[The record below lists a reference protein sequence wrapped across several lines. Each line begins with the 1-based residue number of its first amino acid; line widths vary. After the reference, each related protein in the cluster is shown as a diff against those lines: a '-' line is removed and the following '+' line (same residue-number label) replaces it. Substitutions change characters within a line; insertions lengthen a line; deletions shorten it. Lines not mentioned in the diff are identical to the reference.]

1 MTPDAGGD
9 DDFDL
14 EDPEAVMREA
24 RKRFVDAFPGRLQ
37 SIAVLFDINAPEPAR
52 APSASLRRMVHQM
65 VGIAGTLGLPTV
77 SERAADL
84 EQLAMSWSEM
94 RFAITG
100 DDVATAVDAVQSA
113 FTHDLAQPAPA
124 WATAPAR
131 AHRARI
137 LIAEDDEDLRGV
149 LAASLRSAGYQI
161 TEVGNGAEVIDRV
174 ELEHPAL
181 VLLDIDL
188 PGLSGHAICRKIKT
202 SPELSSTPVVFMT
215 TRASLNDR
223 LTGQALGADDYLIK
237 PIDQTEL
244 RVRIELL
251 LRPTAPTDQTQA
263 SVPPAA
269 GKLLT
274 YEAFI
279 LAANELLARDQASLA
294 FLRLPPGSED
304 SVLSQLANDARRR
317 DVLARYDA
325 AHAVWLL
332 PMAPLADATARLR
345 ELAAR
350 IPGLRASVA
359 AAAANTRTFETLLA
373 DVDTAADVAAAQASI
388 LLADDDPAIM
398 RIVDAQLR
406 AAGYVTEIVFDGLA
420 AMEAV
425 AARPPAVLVLDL
437 MMPKRTGFDVL
448 ADLRTKPSRPKVIV
462 LSARGRE
469 EDVTQAFDLGADD
482 YMTKPF
488 SPQELTARV
497 ARLLR

>member
-1 MTPDAGGD
+1 
-9 DDFDL
+9 
-14 EDPEAVMREA
+14 
-24 RKRFVDAFPGRLQ
+24 
-37 SIAVLFDINAPEPAR
+37 
-52 APSASLRRMVHQM
+52 
-65 VGIAGTLGLPTV
+65 
-77 SERAADL
+77 
-84 EQLAMSWSEM
+84 
-94 RFAITG
+94 
-100 DDVATAVDAVQSA
+100 
-113 FTHDLAQPAPA
+113 
-124 WATAPAR
+124 
-131 AHRARI
+131 
-137 LIAEDDEDLRGV
+137 
-149 LAASLRSAGYQI
+149 
-161 TEVGNGAEVIDRV
+161 
-174 ELEHPAL
+174 
-181 VLLDIDL
+181 
-188 PGLSGHAICRKIKT
+188 
-202 SPELSSTPVVFMT
+202 MT

-251 LRPTAPTDQTQA
+251 LRPSALPPPAP
-263 SVPPAA
+263 VPRAA

-279 LAANELLARDQASLA
+279 LASNELLSREQASLA
-294 FLRLPPGSED
+294 FLRLPHGSED

-325 AHAVWLL
+325 THAVWLL
-332 PMAPLADATARLR
+332 PTAPLADATARLR

-373 DVDTAADVAAAQASI
+373 EVDAAVDVAAAPVSI

-425 AARPPAVLVLDL
+425 AARPPSVLVLDL

-448 ADLRTKPSRPKVIV
+448 VELRARPARPKIIV

-469 EDVTQAFDLGADD
+469 EDVTRAFDLGADD